1 MTPATNVAGNTSR
14 QRIAFVITDMSGGGA
29 ARVAAILCGAWVAA
43 GHEVHLITYERPG
56 TASVYGVDAQVK
68 RHQLDAV
75 KSSGGMLGFAANNAT
90 RVQRLRRVL
99 RDIAPTG
106 VIAFLLESNVT
117 AVLAAWRLGVPVLIS
132 ERIHPE
138 HHKLPAVKDTL
149 RRLLYP
155 RAHRLCVQTADV
167 RDWFKDRVGIEACV
181 IANPVA
187 AMAPVVSNEA
197 RPAGQRR
204 RMIGLGRLE
213 PRKAFDLVIAAF
225 ARVHRQA
232 PLWDLEIFGEGPSR
246 ADLLAQAAQ
255 LGVAE
260 RVFLPGVTGKPFQE
274 MQTADLFVHAARY
287 EGYPNAVIE
296 ALAAGLCVI
305 ATDSPGATGE
315 ILGGGHGLLVADG
328 DIEALSAAMLQT
340 MQDDALRSAYAA
352 KAAAAIRKLE
362 PAAIA
367 RRWIDEI
374 ASGSGGVHQ
383 SDAVGRNVQ
392 RADGTHY

>member
-1 MTPATNVAGNTSR
+1 MTAATDVAGNTSR
-14 QRIAFVITDMSGGGA
+14 QRIAFVITDISGGGA
-29 ARVAAILCGAWVAA
+29 ARVAAILCGEWVAA

-56 TASVYGVDAQVK
+56 TAPVYGVDGQVT

-75 KSSGGMLGFAANNAT
+75 KSSGGALGFAANNAT
-90 RVQRLRRVL
+90 RVRRLRRVL
-99 RDIAPTG
+99 REIAPTG

-132 ERIHPE
+132 ERTHPE
-138 HHKLPAVKDTL
+138 HYRLPAAKEAL
-149 RRLLYP
+149 RRFLYP
-155 RAHRLCVQTADV
+155 RAHRLCVQSADV
-167 RDWFKDRVGIEACV
+167 RDWYKNRLGIDSCV

-187 AMAPVVSNEA
+187 AMAPSVSDEA
-197 RPAGQRR
+197 RPAGRRR

-213 PRKAFDLVIAAF
+213 QRKGYDRVIAAF
-225 ARVHRQA
+225 ARVHQQA

-260 RVFLPGVTGKPFQE
+260 RVFLPGVTVKAFHE
-274 MQTADLFVHAARY
+274 MQTADLFVHASRY

-305 ATDSPGATGE
+305 ATDSPGAMGE
-315 ILGGGHGLLVADG
+315 ILGGGHGLLVADD
-328 DIEALSAAMLQT
+328 DIEALSTAMLQV

-352 KAAAAIRKLE
+352 KAGEAIRKLE
-362 PAAIA
+362 PAVIA
-367 RRWIDEI
+367 QRWIDEI
-374 ASGSGGVHQ
+374 ASCAGGVHQ
-383 SDAVGRNVQ
+383 RDAVGHNV
-392 RADGTHY
+392 